1 MAKGNKNKTGSSTI
15 ALNKKARFDYF
26 IEEEFEAGMVLEGW
40 EVKSLRAGKINI
52 TESYVL
58 LKKGEAWLLGA
69 HIIPLQTASTH
80 VKADPTRTRKLLLN
94 KQEISRLEGAVSRQG
109 LTCVALS
116 VYWSK
121 GKAKC
126 KIALAKGKQK
136 HDKRE
141 TLKQK
146 DWNRDKQRL
155 LRKKN
160 MSN

>member
-1 MAKGNKNKTGSSTI
+1 MAKGNKSKTTSSTI
-15 ALNKKARFDYF
+15 AVNKKARFDYF
-26 IEEEFEAGMVLEGW
+26 IEEEFEAGLVLEGW

-69 HIIPLQTASTH
+69 HIIPLETASTH
-80 VKADPTRTRKLLLN
+80 IKADPTRTRKLLLN
-94 KQEISRLEGAVSRQG
+94 KQEISKLEGAVSRQG

-121 GKAKC
+121 GFAKC

-141 TLKQK
+141 TQKQK

-155 LRKKN
+155 LRQKN
-160 MSN
+160 TSK

>member
-1 MAKGNKNKTGSSTI
+1 MAKKSKGKVTSSTI

-26 IEEEFEAGMVLEGW
+26 IMEEFEAGLVLEGW

-58 LKKGEAWLLGA
+58 LKNGEAWLLGA
-69 HIIPLQTASTH
+69 HIIPLESASSH
-80 VKADPTRTRKLLLN
+80 VKADPTRTRKLLLHRQQIA
-94 KQEISRLEGAVSRQG
+94 KLEGAVSRQG

-121 GKAKC
+121 GFAKC

-141 TLKQK
+141 TQKQN
-146 DWNRDKQRL
+146 DWNRDKQRI
-155 LRKKN
+155 LRRN
-160 MSN
+160 NS